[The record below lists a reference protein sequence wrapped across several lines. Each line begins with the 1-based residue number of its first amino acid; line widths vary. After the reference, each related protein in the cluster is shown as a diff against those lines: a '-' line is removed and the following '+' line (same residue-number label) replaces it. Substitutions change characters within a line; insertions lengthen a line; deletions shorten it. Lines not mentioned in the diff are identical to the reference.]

1 MAKNWWESDKPLDQS
16 MIESTVQNAKSNWFE
31 SDPPVAQN
39 ARKQK
44 KETSFE
50 DLFGA
55 PLSPQTAEMYKAAT
69 MLPGEAAFIVGKGA
83 AKAAVNPDTYKNLT
97 KTIPEMF
104 GQAFTSSK
112 LQNADSLPD
121 SIMTPIPSL
130 AVDTPSQAMEFWKSF
145 GVTSDEELRRY
156 KQELQKSSLQE
167 ISASRERVRKLTP
180 KNLDI
185 YQQGIR
191 GGITSGAIMAPGA
204 ALSIVAKSPAPAL
217 AAAGAIEGLS
227 GYGEARLE
235 GKSAGAALAYGGIN
249 SIIEVATEIAPT
261 GKLLDALGASSVS
274 GLKKKLLDFATSEIL
289 TEQAAT
295 ALQSLNGV
303 MFGLDE
309 EIANAKDIGEI
320 ARIQAERQAITAI
333 STIVAGGA
341 QAGAVGA
348 INRIQE
354 EAVRRNIESQTR
366 DIEGVG
372 SALER
377 ERIMEIR
384 SKALDDA
391 KAIAAPPID
400 QMGVSPGQQ
409 PNDLQFGTAYAQR
422 IFDSVGHYVPED
434 AEFKVEEKDTDVG
447 KQYAVVD
454 QKGRQFGKT
463 LANKSQASAL
473 SEGLNNTAK
482 ERAKVLAQLRPVQ
495 ESLQKTLE
503 GFGLNDIGLSIDR
516 RVFNREGQA
525 LTSEGLFDPV
535 VRQVFLAVDAIDPDG
550 TLTTEQRRDA
560 LKGVLRH
567 EVVHALRYLDLW
579 KKSEWKNLEKA
590 AATVIKP
597 GTDKTYLQIAQENY
611 ADQSDVIKAE
621 ESVSELIRDVAAR
634 RSNIAGRPRTL
645 SERAI
650 NFFDKAKNA
659 ITGSGFQTYE
669 DIVQRFE
676 RGDIGAR
683 ERGRIRT
690 YRATEERMSEMGRNP
705 ERIQQLFSNAA
716 ARNQAREK
724 IAQDISGGQPPAN
737 PIDAEAVR
745 INAIRESRS
754 VIDPVP
760 PTIEVDGKQFPTVD
774 FDGKQIYSGYEGEDI
789 YGFPILPTMQGLK
802 NFWKNFK
809 NSKAVDEFGR
819 PLLYLHGTA
828 RDILSFQPKQ
838 AGATFLTLRP
848 SFADDF
854 TRMSQ
859 DYMVQ
864 NFQDFMSDEDLEAVA
879 SELLKIA
886 KENQKRA
893 AKSNARIQSLNK
905 LYQAA
910 TGSSNDQWMK
920 TQARQDVGY
929 LEYVSNSIRADI
941 AAGKPVSNNAIKA
954 LKAVLTDRETLIPLI
969 DRIDAFTNRLPTGR
983 NIMPVYANIEDPFDY
998 RDPASIKRLSDKW
1011 NEMFPSRIEEGNLLS
1026 QILEGRWDAI
1036 EGTAVIKAI
1045 KAAGFDSFYVVE
1057 DGVRNLGIFNPNNI
1071 KSAIG
1076 NDGNFDVYKPSI
1088 RESRNGKKSLNA
1100 RLRDEGVQVDN
1111 IVNALSRWNAG
1122 ERMFAFP
1129 EMDEA
1134 PIEVKDIDTL
1144 MGYAPEQLLALPEEK
1159 VSGKEIA
1166 RRMAAVPS
1174 VGESRT
1180 DSSRLFVDALIEK
1193 NRVPLYGSREKL
1205 IDMNI
1210 DDFLMLAEKGFSNSK
1225 YEGVKKLMDEGEKF
1239 YSLPF
1244 LNAYADGKDFLKVRG
1259 HEGRHRARALKEA
1272 GYQTMPVILRT
1283 DIRWSFQNDPSNRY
1297 DYVENWPT
1305 RIESED
1311 SDRSIPM
1318 PVSREESMAPY
1329 GGIAPAIRESRIGFP
1344 GRPDQVV
1351 TPEFKEWFR
1360 DSEAT
1365 EQNGQPL
1372 VLYTGTSKDFDFKA
1386 FKIPKRGAWFSTS
1399 PSEASGFAI
1408 ENDSQRMVLDREK
1421 GPWAYKEINTSSRVI
1436 PVYLRAENPKV
1447 YKGSE
1452 LRDEIFKRGKE
1463 NYARGEGMLFDE
1475 LRMQGHDSVRLKS
1488 DDGYD
1493 TWVVLDNPNQI
1504 KSAISNTGA
1513 FSEAPG
1519 IRESRVAGSD
1529 RAESKLWYDKDKPYE
1544 SREQRTRRAGEVAQ
1558 SAIAARE
1565 SRVGSEQPGVRGGLD
1580 QGRAIAPLEGAP
1592 NVVGGGPIPEIV
1604 AAAENYAAQRGLPYS
1619 RQPSYVRVDEGRAT
1633 RIANAYEQMANDPTD
1648 PKVIEAYRDLID
1660 QTRAQYD
1667 ALVDAGYTFTF
1678 FDSNTDPYDGNP
1690 WNAMRDLRSNKSM
1703 AVYGTYD
1710 GYGTEGITDSEL
1722 DNNPMLEDTGLRWKD
1737 QNGIDRMVTANDLFR
1752 AVHDAFGHGI
1762 EGAGFRPQGEENAWQ
1777 AHARLFTGPALA
1789 ALTSETRGQNSWLN
1803 FNTKLLREM
1812 VGDEKAKALHP
1823 DNWETIT
1830 TGEHNRT
1837 ANLKETIFSEQKTGL
1852 MPDWTWQEG
1861 FERISDGQ
1869 VSEAATFAAPGIRE
1883 SRRIRS
1889 LESAPRPRRGGGV
1902 TLSRNRQ
1909 ADATSAVG
1917 VHYGNVGGL
1926 TSLSARRYGEGIR
1939 GVERSRVTDKFAD
1952 PRLKKRV
1959 YFYINYGDL
1968 SEAEN
1973 GKLPLPEVGLSNNL
1987 YSQQFDNILFPGP
2000 KMSSLQEKAE
2010 RRAER
2015 DQMPFY
2021 EQNYF
2026 ESYIIDAGYDG
2037 YAVPEMGMMV
2047 ILNHNTPVDFEGTV
2061 EGVGASA
2068 KINRQSAAPRA
2079 RESRNIPPDLDR
2091 LNAEGWTSTG
2101 DINSV
2106 DSNDERSISLRTEIK
2121 KAKRLLDKGVIT
2133 ETEFSE
2139 RVARILE
2146 KTKKVP
2152 KVKDRLRGAEI
2163 IKQKLITASR
2173 RGEISKEGADLAMW
2187 FIDKNPAIADDLAI
2201 SIRLGEPIIPGRPVV
2216 EGNYIPSEML
2226 VSIFK
2231 FFEPG
2236 FQSEI
2241 VAVHEVLHHVERMM
2255 PTDIRADIF
2264 KSFAVQLHHARKN
2277 APEGT
2282 KMREALDHLVDYHF
2296 NFDRE
2301 AYAKARDSMQNLREG
2316 SYLTLYQ
2323 YTNPSEFWAVN
2334 SSRIMQG
2341 RYGVSKSTIG
2351 KIKLWLKE
2359 FIEKIK
2365 DMLGLPSDAPIIRA
2379 LESVIKGDG
2388 KIRPFARM
2396 LREEGFHI
2404 IPFIPRERQSVMPG
2418 PSSNTDGT
2426 SAAEDLNDGEP
2437 VNSMGNPTGP
2447 RIISTAPNGTVDI
2460 SDAKLDSITRRL
2472 LTGLEFVQSASDK
2485 LRGGVGLEEL
2495 AWRVENYYDSF
2506 NSRLGIANGI
2516 IRDAY
2521 KTIGFRDKDA
2531 ATETFERYIRE
2542 RENKRYQEARDIYI
2556 NATESERALIDAWD
2570 KIADVTGAINL
2581 SVRTPDGEPMK
2592 VWDAQINAWRPIRA
2606 VRDFFPRSLRREVMM
2621 VMKNPD
2627 LDPQLWDQ
2635 LLDALVIDG
2644 RVADRDE
2651 AKDYLVRQYFAD
2663 EVKQDYFAGVEKAR
2677 SEPLPEIFY
2686 DYSWDSA
2693 TRYIRKWA
2701 RRTSQIENFGQELGP
2716 FKKEWFGRSI
2726 PKIRDEET
2734 QNYVAAIRDRIY
2746 EVEEFDVVS
2755 NMMNWANSLA
2765 TGLQLGNW
2773 VSSGMNLIG
2782 GMTTNVQEFG
2792 LVDASKAFVQLVKD
2806 WKSVQRE
2813 GTHLG
2818 ILNKDFI
2825 NILSDHVE
2833 RDAGRY
2839 WSQNETVS
2847 EGLAKFASFMLTY
2860 GGYNAA
2866 ENAVRGVAFVAA
2878 RANLMK
2884 SLDAINN
2891 NPGSSVAKK
2900 FVEWV
2905 QRQNLSLDA
2914 LLSEDG
2920 AGPETDKYMRRAV
2933 NVPQGSYDITMTPV
2947 FIDSPIGRFFFKYQ
2961 KFGTQINRFF
2971 YMNFLKPFAT
2981 KPTPRNFM
2989 RAVGFVATGLVG
3001 GGMALAFREALGYGD
3016 AGPDEEE
3023 IEKALKNKDTA
3034 RAWSLIL
3041 SRAWQNL
3048 IAAGSLGFY
3057 GNYAQLAKDW
3067 QDQERVKNPLSP
3079 PGLSSVNA
3087 VIDLFARVRDQ
3098 GMLTAKDLEEI
3109 AESTISYYRAGK
3121 RFTLSAGEAIGA
3133 DGKAVKKFSAGKNL
3147 REVRELGR
3155 RYSTEMNIEFKRTSP
3170 AGIPIR
3176 TEMTPY
3182 NKQIV
3187 DALYINRPDI
3197 ARRLIKEVKAGK
3209 PSVEREKIENS
3220 IRAAIRNR
3228 QPIQIGGSA
3237 PSEKERRDFIKWA
3250 RRNTSAEQY
3259 QMILTMDKNYQRN
3272 ASRIGMGFGGD

>member
-16 MIESTVQNAKSNWFE
+16 MIESTVQSAKSNWFE

-69 MLPGEAAFIVGKGA
+69 RLPGEAVLLGSKKVIRDFT
-83 AKAAVNPDTYKNLT
+83 NPETYKNVGKVIGETSNQFGFAL
-97 KTIPEMF
+97 
-104 GQAFTSSK
+104 GQAG
-112 LQNADSLPD
+112 ADSIPNSIFDPLPGETFAETNPVASANFWRSKGINND
-121 SIMTPIPSL
+121 AELRAFKEKSVKEAQSNTKESQKRVQELTPENLNRVQSGIRDAIAMAPLLTATTAAAVATRSPNVPL
-130 AVDTPSQAMEFWKSF
+130 AVIGAYTAPLSY
-145 GVTSDEELRRY
+145 G
-156 KQELQKSSLQE
+156 
-167 ISASRERVRKLTP
+167 SARADG
-180 KNLDI
+180 LDPI
-185 YQQGIR
+185 KAIPYAGIN
-191 GGITSGAIMAPGA
+191 T
-204 ALSIVAKSPAPAL
+204 
-217 AAAGAIEGLS
+217 AIE
-227 GYGEARLE
+227 
-235 GKSAGAALAYGGIN
+235 
-249 SIIEVATEIAPT
+249 VWTELLPT
-261 GKLLDALGASSVS
+261 GKLIEALGASSLA
-274 GLKKKLLDFATSEIL
+274 GLKKKLLQFAVNEVG

-295 ALQSLNGV
+295 ALQTLNDV
-303 MFGLDE
+303 AFGLDQE
-309 EIANAKDIGEI
+309 LANAKDIGEI

-333 STIVAGGA
+333 STIVGGGA
-341 QAGAVGA
+341 QATAIGAV
-348 INRIQE
+348 NRIQE
-354 EAVRRNIESQTR
+354 NLVRQQIESQTR

-384 SKALDDA
+384 RKALDDDA
-391 KAIAAPPID
+391 KTIAPPSID
-400 QMGVSPGQQ
+400 QTGQQ
-409 PNDLQFGTAYAQR
+409 PNDLQFGAAYAGR
-422 IFDSVGHYVPED
+422 IFESVGNYIPED
-434 AEFKVEEKDTDVG
+434 AEFKIETKDVDGAQRYV
-447 KQYAVVD
+447 VVD
-454 QKGRQFGKT
+454 QKGRQFGRT
-463 LANKSQASAL
+463 LANKSQASAF
-473 SEGLNNTAK
+473 SEGLNRTVQ

-634 RSNIAGRPRTL
+634 QSNIAGRPRTL

-676 RGDIGAR
+676 SGDIGAR

-774 FDGKQIYSGYEGEDI
+774 FNGKQIYSGYEGEDI
-789 YGFPILPTMQGLK
+789 YGFQILPTMQGLK

-809 NSKAVDEFGR
+809 NSKAVDGFGR

-848 SFADDF
+848 TFADDF
-854 TRMSQ
+854 TSMSQ

-864 NFQDFMSDEDLEAVA
+864 NFQDFMSDEDLEAVT

-893 AKSNARIQSLNK
+893 AKSK
-905 LYQAA
+905 
-910 TGSSNDQWMK
+910 DQWIRELLPTAK
-920 TQARQDVGY
+920 QDVDY
-929 LEYVSNSIRADI
+929 LEYVSRSIRADI
-941 AAGKPVSNNAIKA
+941 AANKPVSKNAIKMLQTIINRRDTLLEARDRRDA
-954 LKAVLTDRETLIPLI
+954 LL
-969 DRIDAFTNRLPTGR
+969 NRMPTGR
-983 NIMPVYANIEDPFDY
+983 NMMPVYANIEDPFDFD
-998 RDPASIKRLSDKW
+998 DPASIARLDEQWMKTHGHSILIYAD
-1011 NEMFPSRIEEGNLLS
+1011 ILS
-1026 QILEGRWDAI
+1026 GKWDAI
-1036 EGTAVIKAI
+1036 ENDKVIKAI
-1045 KAAGFDSFYVVE
+1045 KDAGFDSFYVIE
-1057 DGVRNLGIFNPNNI
+1057 MGIKNLGIFNPNNI

-1076 NDGNFDVYKPSI
+1076 NDGNFDVYNPSI
-1088 RESRNGKKSLNA
+1088 RESRKSKKSLNA
-1100 RLRDEGVQVDN
+1100 RLRDEGAQVDN

-1144 MGYAPEQLLALPEEK
+1144 MGYRPEQLLALPEEK

-1193 NRVPLYGSREKL
+1193 NRVPIYGSREKL

-1244 LNAYADGKDFLKVRG
+1244 LNAYADGKDFLKVKG

-1329 GGIAPAIRESRIGFP
+1329 GGIAPAIRESRVGFP

-1475 LRMQGHDSVRLKS
+1475 LRMQGHDSIRLKS

-1493 TWVVLDNPNQI
+1493 TWVVLDNPSQI

-1519 IRESRVAGSD
+1519 IRESRVDDTLGATD
-1529 RAESKLWYDKDKPYE
+1529 
-1544 SREQRTRRAGEVAQ
+1544 EQRKQTQLGRVAEAGTEKVRSERAGD
-1558 SAIAARE
+1558 
-1565 SRVGSEQPGVRGGLD
+1565 GRGRD
-1580 QGRAIAPLEGAP
+1580 QGGKYSPLEGAP
-1592 NVVGGGPIPEIV
+1592 DVLGKGPIPEIV
-1604 AAAENYAAQRGLPYS
+1604 VAAEQYAARRGLPYS
-1619 RQPSYVRVDEGRAT
+1619 RQAEYVLVDEDMAL
-1633 RIANAYEQMANDPTD
+1633 RIANAYEQMANAPTD
-1648 PKVIEAYRDLID
+1648 PSVAEAYRDLIN

-1678 FDSNTDPYDGNP
+1678 FDSNTDPYGGNP

-1722 DNNPMLEDTGLRWKD
+1722 ANNPMLEDTGLRWQD
-1737 QNGIDRMVTANDLFR
+1737 QNGIDHIVTANDLFR

-1762 EGAGFRPQGEENAWQ
+1762 EGSGFRARGEENAWQ

-1803 FNTKLLREM
+1803 YNPKPLREM
-1812 VGDEKAKALHP
+1812 VGDAKAMALHP

-1837 ANLKETIFSEQKTGL
+1837 AKLEDTIFAEQKTGL

-1917 VHYGNVGGL
+1917 VHYGNVEGL
-1926 TSLSARRYGEGIR
+1926 TSLSGRRYGEGIR

-1968 SEAEN
+1968 SEAQN

-2047 ILNHNTPVDFEGTV
+2047 ILNHNAPVDFEGTV

-2068 KINRQSAAPRA
+2068 KITRQSAAPRA

-2121 KAKRLLDKGVIT
+2121 KAKRLLDKGVID
-2133 ETEFSE
+2133 ESEFAS
-2139 RVARILE
+2139 RVAKILE
-2146 KTKKVP
+2146 RSKKVEF
-2152 KVKDRLRGAEI
+2152 VKDYLRGADIVKE
-2163 IKQKLITASR
+2163 KLLAASR

-2187 FIDKNPAIADDLAI
+2187 FIDKNPAVANDLAI
-2201 SIRLGEPIIPGRPVV
+2201 SIRLGDPIIPGKTVV
-2216 EGNYIPSEML
+2216 QGRYFPSQRL
-2226 VSIFK
+2226 VTIFK
-2231 FFEPG
+2231 FLEPG
-2236 FQSEI
+2236 LQSPI
-2241 VAVHEVLHHVERMM
+2241 VAVHEVMHHLERMM
-2255 PTDIRADIF
+2255 PNDIRADIF
-2264 KSFAVQLHHARKN
+2264 KSFVVQLNNARKN

-2282 KMREALDHLVDYHF
+2282 VMREALDHLADYHF
-2296 NFDRE
+2296 DFKSTSYQKAKEAMNKMQGASFD
-2301 AYAKARDSMQNLREG
+2301 S
-2316 SYLTLYQ
+2316 LYQ
-2323 YTNPSEFWAVN
+2323 YMNPSEFWAVN

-2341 RYGVSKSTIG
+2341 RYGVSKSTIS

-2365 DMLGLPSDAPIIRA
+2365 DMFGLPSDAPIIRG
-2379 LESVIKGDG
+2379 LESIMKGDG
-2388 KIRPFARM
+2388 KFQPYAR
-2396 LREEGFHI
+2396 LFVEESSKI

-2581 SVRTPDGEPMK
+2581 SVRTPEGEPMK

-2606 VRDFFPRSLRREVMM
+2606 VRDFFPRALRREVMM

-2734 QNYVAAIRDRIY
+2734 QNYVAAIRDRVY

-2947 FIDSPIGRFFFKYQ
+2947 FIDSPVGRFFFKYQ

-2981 KPTPRNFM
+2981 NPTPRNFM
-2989 RAVGFVATGLVG
+2989 RAVGFVATGIVG

-3016 AGPDEEE
+3016 TGPDEEE

-3087 VIDLFARVRDQ
+3087 VLDLFARVRDQ

-3121 RFTLSAGEAIGA
+3121 RVALAAGEAIGA

-3155 RYSTEMNIEFKRTSP
+3155 RYSTEMSIEFKRTSP

-3209 PSVEREKIENS
+3209 PSAEREKIENS
-3220 IRAAIRNR
+3220 VRAAIRNR

-3237 PSEKERRDFIKWA
+3237 PSAKERRDFLKWA

-3272 ASRIGMGFGGD
+3272 ASRIGMGFSGD